1 MKTFAL
7 PTAEVYVPDGSEPEA
22 ACARVTHLA
31 IGAHQ
36 DDLEFM
42 AFPGILAGLD
52 PSQSN
57 AFGGVVCSDGAGS
70 SRTGP
75 FAGYTDDQMR
85 DVRREEQREA
95 ARIGRYAVM
104 IQLDYPSRVIKDP
117 SDARLEEDLL
127 AVLRLARPSVV
138 YAHQP
143 ADKHETHIAVLRA
156 TLGALRRLPAEERP
170 SQLIGCEGWR
180 GLDWMGDSEKM
191 LLDVSGHDAL
201 ASRLNG
207 VFASQIAGGKRY
219 DLAVEGRRRANATFF
234 NSHQGDKASH
244 VCLAMDLT
252 PLIRDDGLS
261 VADFATGFIDRL
273 RADVT
278 GLLTRQFGS

>member
-7 PTAEVYVPDGSEPEA
+7 PTAEVYVPDGSGPDA
-22 ACARVTHLA
+22 ACERVTHLA

-42 AFPGILAGLD
+42 AFPGILECLD
-52 PSQSN
+52 PAKGR
-57 AFGGVVCSDGAGS
+57 AFGGVVCGDGAGS
-70 SRTGP
+70 SRAGS
-75 FAGYTDDQMR
+75 FAGYTDEQMR

-95 ARIGRYAVM
+95 ARIGHYAVM
-104 IQLDYPSRVIKDP
+104 IQLDYPSRVMKDP
-117 SDARLEEDLL
+117 ADARLEDDLL
-127 AVLRLARPSVV
+127 AVLLQTRPSVV

-156 TLGALRRLPAEERP
+156 TLGALRRMPHSERP
-170 SQLIGCEGWR
+170 GQFVGCEGWR
-180 GLDWMGDSEKM
+180 GLDWMGDSEKL

-201 ASRLNG
+201 ASRING

-234 NSHQGDKASH
+234 NSHQGDQASH

-261 VADFATGFIDRL
+261 VADFTTAIIDRF

-278 GLLTRQFGS
+278 GLLSRQFGY

>member
-7 PTAEVYVPDGSEPEA
+7 PTAEVYVPDGSEPGA

-42 AFPGILAGLD
+42 AFPGILACQD
-52 PSQSN
+52 PAQEQ
-57 AFGGVVCSDGAGS
+57 AFGGVVCGDGAGS

-75 FAGYTDDQMR
+75 FAGHTDEQMR

-104 IQLDYPSRVIKDP
+104 IQLDYPSRVMKDP
-117 SDARLEEDLL
+117 ADARLEEDLL
-127 AVLRLARPSVV
+127 AILQVTRPAVV

-156 TLGALRRLPAEERP
+156 TLGALRRLPLAERP
-170 SQLIGCEGWR
+170 SEFIGCEGWR
-180 GLDWMGDSEKM
+180 GLDWMGDSEKL

-201 ASRLNG
+201 ASQLNG

-234 NSHQGDKASH
+234 NSHQGDQASH

-261 VADFATGFIDRL
+261 VVEFTTGFIDRF

-278 GLLTRQFGS
+278 GLLSRQFGV